1 MAGVGGTHLP
11 PVDPMEQPSDPTP
24 RERWAPL
31 HAAGILTTMPEATF
45 QEVYDEHFRFVW
57 RSLRRLGVR
66 ESDVG
71 DAAQDVFLVV
81 HRRLGDFEGRSKMTT
96 WLFGICLRVAR
107 DRRRLAYIRHDV
119 SDDALVGERADD
131 SVDVAGEAERRQG
144 LEVLESIL
152 DELPIEQRA
161 VFTLFELDSMTG
173 EQIAEM
179 LGIPVGTVHS
189 RLRLARDAFRQIV
202 GRRQARDRFRMVA
215 AGGVR

>member
-1 MAGVGGTHLP
+1 MPSGRRTHPLL
-11 PVDPMEQPSDPTP
+11 VVPMRPPSDPTP
-24 RERWAPL
+24 RERWAAQHPV
-31 HAAGILTTMPEATF
+31 GILTTMPEVTF

-71 DAAQDVFLVV
+71 DAVQDVFLVV
-81 HRRLGDFEGRSKMTT
+81 HRRLADFEGRSKMTT
-96 WLFGICLRVAR
+96 WLFGISLRVAR
-107 DRRRLAYIRHDV
+107 DRRRLAYVRHDV
-119 SDDALVGERADD
+119 SDDALLGERADD
-131 SVDVAGEAERRQG
+131 SVDVAAEAERRQG

-173 EQIAEM
+173 EQIAEL

-189 RLRLARDAFRQIV
+189 RLRLARDAFRQILA
-202 GRRQARDRFRMVA
+202 RRQARDRFRMVA